1 MKRTILIP
9 LLLSTFLLVGCE
21 SELDRCIE
29 ANTTD
34 GFFDYDQW
42 SKKHEDYLVKRKIA
56 GENSPLLERGS
67 IWDSIDKM
75 YERSLNDTEADFFA
89 CRNSKIER
97 KALDVYRRKDYE
109 GRSVFSIKEARE
121 KIILFEMEQIIRDC
135 TGTVLVPTKASAKK
149 FCNAQGIY

>member
-1 MKRTILIP
+1 MKKIILIP
-9 LLLSTFLLVGCE
+9 LLILLVGCE
-21 SELDRCIE
+21 TETELDRCIE

-89 CRNSKIER
+89 CRNSIIER
-97 KALDVYRRKDYE
+97 KALDVYRRNDYE
-109 GRSVFSIKEARE
+109 GRYISSIKEARE
-121 KIILFEMEQIIRDC
+121 KIILFEMEQIIRHC
-135 TGTVLVPTKASAKK
+135 TVLVPTKASAKK